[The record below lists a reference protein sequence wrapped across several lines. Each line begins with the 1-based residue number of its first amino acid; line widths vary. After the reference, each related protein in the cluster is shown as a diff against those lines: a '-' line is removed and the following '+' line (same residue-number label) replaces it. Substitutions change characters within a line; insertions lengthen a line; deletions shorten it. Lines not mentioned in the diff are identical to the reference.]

1 LIPVDFDP
9 IADFL
14 AEDPIER
21 LGVLSFGLSS
31 WIVAVVNQ
39 PPMGFVQSLVQIVPP
54 ILGIWVAH
62 RSMERAHEMRMEKLR
77 QSRAKPTLDP
87 SFPFRA
93 VKEAKPDEDTKDL
106 P

>member
-1 LIPVDFDP
+1 MLPVDFDP

-31 WIVAVVNQ
+31 WIVAVVNA
-39 PPMGFVQSLVQIVPP
+39 PPMGLVQSLIQIIPP
-54 ILGIWVAH
+54 ILGIYVAH
-62 RSMERAHEMRMEKLR
+62 RSMERAHELRMEKLR
-77 QSRAKPTLDP
+77 QQRAKLPEN
-87 SFPFRA
+87 FPFDRKA
-93 VKEAKPDEDTKDL
+93 SARPDDDTVDV

>member
-1 LIPVDFDP
+1 MLPVDFDP

-31 WIVAVVNQ
+31 WIVAVVNT
-39 PPMGFVQSLVQIVPP
+39 PPMSLVQSLIQIVPP
-54 ILGIWVAH
+54 TLGIYVAH
-62 RSMERAHEMRMEKLR
+62 RSMERAHELRMEKLR
-77 QSRAKPTLDP
+77 QQRSARLPE
-87 SFPFRA
+87 SFPFDRKSSA
-93 VKEAKPDEDTKDL
+93 RPEDETIDI

>member
-1 LIPVDFDP
+1 MLPVDFDP

-39 PPMGFVQSLVQIVPP
+39 PPMGFIQSVIQIIPP
-54 ILGIWVAH
+54 MLGIWVAY
-62 RSMERAHEMRMEKLR
+62 RSMERAHELRMEKLR
-77 QSRAKPTLDP
+77 QTRTAKLPCLHPDPAAAKPSD
-87 SFPFRA
+87 
-93 VKEAKPDEDTKDL
+93 DTVDV

>member
-1 LIPVDFDP
+1 MLPVDFDP

-31 WIVAVVNQ
+31 WLVAVVQ
-39 PPMGFVQSLVQIVPP
+39 SPPNGLVQSLVQIVPP

-62 RSMERAHEMRMEKLR
+62 RSMERAHELRMEKLR
-77 QSRAKPTLDP
+77 QARTAKLPCLTP
-87 SFPFRA
+87 NPA
-93 VKEAKPDEDTKDL
+93 TAKPDSDTVDL

>member
-1 LIPVDFDP
+1 MLPVDFDP

-31 WIVAVVNQ
+31 WLVAVVQ
-39 PPMGFVQSLVQIVPP
+39 APPSGLLQSLIQIIPP
-54 ILGIWVAH
+54 ILGIYVAH
-62 RSMERAHEMRMEKLR
+62 RSMERAHELRMEKLR
-77 QSRAKPTLDP
+77 QARAAKLPE
-87 SFPFRA
+87 SFPFDRTKSA
-93 VKEAKPDEDTKDL
+93 GSAEDTEDI

>member
-1 LIPVDFDP
+1 MTKLIPVDFDP

-31 WIVAVVNQ
+31 WLVAVVNP
-39 PPMGFVQSLVQIVPP
+39 PPMGFVQSIIQIIPP
-54 ILGIWVAH
+54 MLGIWVAH
-62 RSMERAHEMRMEKLR
+62 RSMERAHELRMEKLR
-77 QSRAKPTLDP
+77 QARSAKLPCLTPNPTTAKPAD
-87 SFPFRA
+87 
-93 VKEAKPDEDTKDL
+93 DTVDV

>member
-1 LIPVDFDP
+1 MLPVDFDP

-31 WIVAVVNQ
+31 WLVAVVQ
-39 PPMGFVQSLVQIVPP
+39 APPNGLLQSLIQIVPP
-54 ILGIWVAH
+54 ILGIYVAH
-62 RSMERAHEMRMEKLR
+62 RSMERAHELRMEKLR
-77 QSRAKPTLDP
+77 QQREK
-87 SFPFRA
+87 A
-93 VKEAKPDEDTKDL
+93 VLPCGLPIVEAPGKTDTVDV

>member
-1 LIPVDFDP
+1 MNWIDFDP

-21 LGVLSFGLSS
+21 LGVLGFSVSS
-31 WIVAVVNQ
+31 WVVAAVQAQ
-39 PPMGFVQSLVQIVPP
+39 PQSMVSSLIQVVPP

-62 RSMERAHEMRMEKLR
+62 RSMERAHELRMEKLR
-77 QSRAKPTLDP
+77 QIRSGSKLPDLKPNPAT
-87 SFPFRA
+87 
-93 VKEAKPDEDTKDL
+93 AKPDDDTVDV